1 MKILRREAGLL
12 DLSLS
17 ECELAIIVNA
27 LNEVCNGPD
36 AIEDWEFH
44 IRTGVSR
51 SDALLLLGSLSAA
64 YPRR

>member
-1 MKILRREAGLL
+1 MKVLRHQARLV

-17 ECELAIIVNA
+17 KSELAVLQNA

-36 AIEDWEFH
+36 AIEDWEFP

-51 SDALLLLGSLSAA
+51 SYALRLLKSLRAA
-64 YPRR
+64 NPRK